1 MEINQG
7 QYRMNK
13 TFEQEARREATSIKE
28 IFSKGSAVV
37 EPREYAVTP
46 QSKKTTGVVW
56 LLNPYVNL
64 PGETWRLGR
73 SSLLA
78 YELAKRGHRVVLWT
92 GNISHRSKNKRSED
106 WHEQVV
112 NDGFCI
118 RLVPSVEY
126 KKNIGLRRLFY
137 EEKFA
142 RQAFQKG
149 LFEEGSPSIIVAHD
163 PPQICGHYGVKWAK
177 KFNVPLITD
186 TVDLWPEHWVLLFPK
201 KARWVG
207 RVIFWP
213 FFAWRKRN
221 WKHASGYTTLAD
233 KCLDLVHDTADP
245 LRKKPSCV
253 AYNGIDVQELRD
265 LMEGTATVAFP
276 EKKPGV
282 FRAIFAGTLGPS
294 YDLDPIIEAAR
305 IAKSKGLPIEFCVA
319 GDGPKRFKIEAAAA
333 ENENLVDLGKLTPG
347 DLAVFYKSCDV
358 GLCAYS
364 ERSNVEMPD
373 KFYDYTAAGL
383 SVVNSLVGEVKDY
396 IRDHEVGLQYTAG
409 NGQEMFDQ
417 VYKLYSN
424 PALQAKYKTNSYS
437 VAFEFDND
445 VQITKYADLV
455 EELI

>member
-1 MEINQG
+1 MS
-7 QYRMNK
+7 K
-13 TFEQEARREATSIKE
+13 PLEQEARREATTIKD
-28 IFSKGSAVV
+28 IFSKGTAVV
-37 EPREYAVTP
+37 EPREYLSTETD
-46 QSKKTTGVVW
+46 KKTGGVVW

-106 WHEQVV
+106 WHEQIV
-112 NDGFCI
+112 NEGFCI

-149 LFEEGSPSIIVAHD
+149 LFEEGLPSIIVAHD

-201 KARWVG
+201 KIRWVG
-207 RVIFWP
+207 RAIFWP

-221 WKHASGYTTLAD
+221 WKYASGYTTLAD
-233 KCLDLVHDTADP
+233 RCLDLVHETADP
-245 LRKKPSCV
+245 LHKKPSCV
-253 AYNGIDVQELRD
+253 AYNGIDVGELRD
-265 LMEGTATVAFP
+265 LMEGTSSVEFP
-276 EKKPGV
+276 VKKEGV
-282 FRAIFAGTLGPS
+282 FRAVFAGTLGPS

-305 IAKSKGLPIEFCVA
+305 IAESKNLPIEFCIA
-319 GDGPKRFKIEAAAA
+319 GDGPKRPKIEAAAK
-333 ENENLVDLGKLTPG
+333 EIKNLIDLGKLSPP

-364 ERSNVEMPD
+364 DRSNVEMPD

-383 SVVNSLVGEVKDY
+383 SVVNSLTGEVKDY
-396 IRDHEVGLQYTAG
+396 IRTHEVGFQYTAG
-409 NGQEMFDQ
+409 RGKEMFEQ

-424 PALQAKYKTNSYS
+424 PELQAKCKQNSFS
-437 VAFEFDND
+437 VAYEFDND
-445 VQITKYADLV
+445 RQISKYADLV
-455 EELI
+455 ENLI